1 MNVSLPGLSSM
12 NLKKDM
18 IHFQD
23 EILKDMR
30 QMQSKLDTK
39 YSKSDE
45 MLIEKLTNFDLKIIA
60 LEKKV
65 TELSNLITEDNSLK
79 EKLES
84 LIQFK
89 EEIQDTIFKRRAK
102 FAEFE
107 KKVNNDIDE
116 INKILTDSVVY
127 PAIIGKSAKF
137 QTFHEFIDFVV
148 QEISQLNLFKN
159 KSQMD
164 SMTSFKKKIDGIIE
178 AFKIQIHNLTPKEV
192 TYQIVNDLEKKMN
205 NVFKIYDD
213 RLQDTRV
220 ENANYSVG
228 IQKKAEEMDKHI
240 NSLMAAQKYINKK
253 LEKVEDI
260 ENLNV
265 VIEELSGIN
274 PKINKIFNIL
284 RDLASY
290 HPEVK
295 KNYYNDF
302 EKKEI
307 ISGVKQYIKGKI
319 NADELNSMKKFGFKR
334 AKTKM
339 IDTASFNSKKTQ
351 NVSPENLFNNNLIQK
366 AQNTFLDSKPNNI
379 GEENSNIINKK
390 FLSKKTINLSR
401 QENIIT
407 NNLNEGEKNQ
417 KSKLKK
423 KNTAN
428 FDIFSELPQKNN
440 YLMKP
445 NKNNDLSN
453 KYIGD
458 KINNIIEEENEINN
472 DLNNS
477 IKTDDKNDGD
487 NSDNKNINNNNYK
500 NIDIISND
508 YNINDNNKNTN
519 KNLISEEKENNKIK
533 ANNMISNLETKNY
546 NKKDDN
552 IHITIPIKSNNIE
565 INDDK
570 KEKTINISDTKEINS
585 DRIILKEKEA
595 IKIIDNN
602 INKKDT
608 NYNKNFDTNI
618 NKFNKLE
625 NKKEVVINSNRNNN
639 LDKEQKERK
648 NVIKNYILTGSNNKN
663 NQTRNKKVTFSKEE
677 SDKNEFS
684 DDSKFYPKITKL
696 NLQNILKSQ
705 ESFLAQSERKNN
717 KNKLSEDNKILTPMN
732 YNYIPKSKNKSNSPI
747 TKKSNK
753 IPSNFPKLNQDNNI
767 SISPLPKEIF
777 TKTITGGNFYRK
789 EPKTSSFN
797 NYHKKILL
805 VNPDHLPKNYF
816 EKTFQDFF
824 KKNLHLKINKSEII
838 NNHKNKAHSGT

>member
-45 MLIEKLTNFDLKIIA
+45 MLIEKLTNFDLKIIS
-60 LEKKV
+60 LEKKI

-89 EEIQDTIFKRRAK
+89 EEMQDTIFKRRAK

-260 ENLNV
+260 ENFNSL
-265 VIEELSGIN
+265 IEELSGIN

-295 KNYYNDF
+295 K
-302 EKKEI
+302 
-307 ISGVKQYIKGKI
+307 
-319 NADELNSMKKFGFKR
+319 
-334 AKTKM
+334 
-339 IDTASFNSKKTQ
+339 
-351 NVSPENLFNNNLIQK
+351 
-366 AQNTFLDSKPNNI
+366 
-379 GEENSNIINKK
+379 
-390 FLSKKTINLSR
+390 
-401 QENIIT
+401 IIT
-407 NNLNEGEKNQ
+407 MI
-417 KSKLKK
+417 LKK
-423 KNTAN
+423 
-428 FDIFSELPQKNN
+428 
-440 YLMKP
+440 
-445 NKNNDLSN
+445 
-453 KYIGD
+453 
-458 KINNIIEEENEINN
+458 
-472 DLNNS
+472 
-477 IKTDDKNDGD
+477 
-487 NSDNKNINNNNYK
+487 
-500 NIDIISND
+500 
-508 YNINDNNKNTN
+508 
-519 KNLISEEKENNKIK
+519 
-533 ANNMISNLETKNY
+533 
-546 NKKDDN
+546 
-552 IHITIPIKSNNIE
+552 
-565 INDDK
+565 
-570 KEKTINISDTKEINS
+570 
-585 DRIILKEKEA
+585 
-595 IKIIDNN
+595 
-602 INKKDT
+602 
-608 NYNKNFDTNI
+608 
-618 NKFNKLE
+618 
-625 NKKEVVINSNRNNN
+625 
-639 LDKEQKERK
+639 RK
-648 NVIKNYILTGSNNKN
+648 
-663 NQTRNKKVTFSKEE
+663 
-677 SDKNEFS
+677 
-684 DDSKFYPKITKL
+684 
-696 NLQNILKSQ
+696 
-705 ESFLAQSERKNN
+705 
-717 KNKLSEDNKILTPMN
+717 
-732 YNYIPKSKNKSNSPI
+732 
-747 TKKSNK
+747 
-753 IPSNFPKLNQDNNI
+753 
-767 SISPLPKEIF
+767 
-777 TKTITGGNFYRK
+777 
-789 EPKTSSFN
+789 
-797 NYHKKILL
+797 
-805 VNPDHLPKNYF
+805 
-816 EKTFQDFF
+816 
-824 KKNLHLKINKSEII
+824 
-838 NNHKNKAHSGT
+838 